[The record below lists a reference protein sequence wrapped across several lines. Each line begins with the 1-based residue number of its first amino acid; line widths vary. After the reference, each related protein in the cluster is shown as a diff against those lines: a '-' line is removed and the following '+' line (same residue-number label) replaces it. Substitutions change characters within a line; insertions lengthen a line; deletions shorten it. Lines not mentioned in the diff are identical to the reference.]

1 MPEHRVTGTASIDK
15 GGGTTLEIL
24 GELARESS
32 PDEIIVLFGLEEDG
46 TPLTIFDCQYTTSTS
61 RFSGLESATLE
72 SQLLVGGAHLTT
84 LNDIQFESVVIGYEH
99 VDRWLGKSGIGVR
112 PDYTKNRAEILF
124 QCPPPMLFG
133 IMSDI
138 ALEIEFDWHL
148 DGAFAPAP
156 TRASVSQV
164 AKLSLLS
171 ARPRSFKDFRELI
184 FRLSCFFCFAMDR
197 GVAASRISA
206 QICNDSDSPISDDRA
221 NKVSLFY
228 PDYSPATTAPFYS
241 HWKAL

>member
-32 PDEIIVLFGLEEDG
+32 PDEITVLFGLEEDG

-84 LNDIQFESVVIGYEH
+84 LNDIQFESVAIGYEH

-112 PDYTKNRAEILF
+112 SDYTKNRAEILF
-124 QCPPPMLFG
+124 QCPPPTLFG
-133 IMSDI
+133 IMSDV
-138 ALEIEFDWHL
+138 ALEIEFDKSKAH
-148 DGAFAPAP
+148 
-156 TRASVSQV
+156 
-164 AKLSLLS
+164 S
-171 ARPRSFKDFRELI
+171 AEYDISTTMK
-184 FRLSCFFCFAMDR
+184 CFFKGLER
-197 GVAASRISA
+197 GFYKVPELKQLERKAA
-206 QICNDSDSPISDDRA
+206 
-221 NKVSLFY
+221 
-228 PDYSPATTAPFYS
+228 
-241 HWKAL
+241 